1 MSKHTCPQG
10 TKPRFDAAEN
20 ERRVQREELWLS
32 YRKDECDR
40 TRNHLVEY
48 YFSFAKDLIRRFA
61 SRLPRSVDRGDL
73 ETAAHLGLMKA
84 IVGFDPRHG
93 VRFKSYCATRVRGSC
108 RDELRTQDWLPR
120 PHRQRLERQ
129 KRVVEGLR
137 AELGR
142 EPHDEEVA
150 GEMGLDIEAYERQ
163 FGVVPPGVPSGSMPL
178 GATDDEPLLG
188 LDAVPDPDGDAPGDR
203 LSRDEKMGLI
213 LRATDEQE
221 RRILHLRYFE
231 GWSMKDI
238 GEALD
243 LSESRV
249 CKIHARLRE
258 RLKGRFSA
266 QVSGD

>member
-1 MSKHTCPQG
+1 LSTHTRHDVK
-10 TKPRFDAAEN
+10 KPRFDAAEN
-20 ERRVQREELWLS
+20 ERRVRSEDLWLS
-32 YRKDECDR
+32 YRKNEGDE
-40 TRNHLVEY
+40 TRNRLVEF
-48 YFSFAKDLIRRFA
+48 YFTFAKDLTRRFA

-84 IVGFDPRHG
+84 VVGFDPRHG
-93 VRFKSYCATRVRGSC
+93 VCFKSYCATRVKGAC

-129 KRVVEGLR
+129 KRIVERLR
-137 AELGR
+137 ADLER

-150 GEMGLDIEAYERQ
+150 GEMDLDIDVYERL
-163 FGVVPPGVPSGSMPL
+163 FGVVPPGVPSGSMPA
-178 GATDDEPLLG
+178 GSSDDELPLS
-188 LDAVPDPDGDAPGDR
+188 LDAVPDPDGDAPGDK
-203 LSRDEKMGLI
+203 LSRDERMSLV
-213 LRATDEQE
+213 LRATDDQE

-231 GWSMKDI
+231 GWSMREI
-238 GEALD
+238 GEELA